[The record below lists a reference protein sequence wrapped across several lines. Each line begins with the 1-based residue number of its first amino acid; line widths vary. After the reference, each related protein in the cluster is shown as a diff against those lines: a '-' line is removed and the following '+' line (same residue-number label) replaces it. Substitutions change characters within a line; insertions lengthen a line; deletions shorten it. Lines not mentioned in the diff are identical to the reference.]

1 MSVWKKKRAIMRRYD
16 VTARIYDMRYAEEQ
30 AAKIEAALKDVKVN
44 AGVVLDV
51 GCGTGILFSYVADKA
66 RMTIGIDISRKTLIK
81 AKERAGKYAR
91 VYMVLADADNMP
103 LRDKVFDSVFAVTLI
118 QNMPRQAET
127 LNEIRRV
134 VKDNASIVVTGLK
147 KVFTR
152 SKLEQLL
159 KNAGLNIIA
168 VKDEGLKCYVAV
180 CTRAKYV

>member
-1 MSVWKKKRAIMRRYD
+1 
-16 VTARIYDMRYAEEQ
+16 MRYAEEQ
-30 AAKIEAALKDVKVN
+30 AAKIEVALRHVEVK

-66 RMTIGIDISRKTLIK
+66 RTTVGVDVSKKTLLE
-81 AKERAGKYAR
+81 AKERARNHAS
-91 VYMVLADADNMP
+91 VHLVCADADNMP
-103 LRDKVFDSVFAVTLI
+103 LRDDVFDRVFAITLI
-118 QNMPRQAET
+118 QNMPRQTET

-134 VKDNASIVVTGLK
+134 VKDDALIVVTGLK

-168 VKDEGLKCYVAV
+168 MRNEGLKCYVAV
-180 CTRAKYV
+180 CCTKA